1 MSQRGTASRSRT
13 QNCSPTVIFRHPK
26 DSAALSVIHIAALPR
41 LVGRGVISADGAST
55 ISILRGEGSTS
66 VRVDDRASL
75 AMRSADLLRSASF

>member
-41 LVGRGVISADGAST
+41 RVGRGVNSADGANNINT
-55 ISILRGEGSTS
+55 RIAR
-66 VRVDDRASL
+66 
-75 AMRSADLLRSASF
+75 